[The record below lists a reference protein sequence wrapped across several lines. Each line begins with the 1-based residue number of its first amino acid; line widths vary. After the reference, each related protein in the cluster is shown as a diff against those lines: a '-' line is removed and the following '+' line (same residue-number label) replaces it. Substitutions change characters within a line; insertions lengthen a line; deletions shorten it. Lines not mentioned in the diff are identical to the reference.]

1 MLVDIV
7 QESRPEFRT
16 GSGVVGSN
24 VVRLGAISARQTV
37 TLTDVTAGTFKL
49 GVGDVETA
57 AIAFNAVATAVQAAL
72 AAIVGTGNVAVSG
85 NAGGPWTVDFTGAR
99 RWQLIAAMTAI
110 DVDLEGEGHAVT
122 VTVNEPGHAVGWEV
136 KKYVML
142 RANGA
147 NSSVIIVGDRAD
159 NAADGFILSAGQ
171 QSPPIY
177 VDNLNKLYIVGGAA
191 DQGYSWIAC

>member
-1 MLVDIV
+1 MLVDVV

-16 GSGVVGSN
+16 GSGTVGTS
-24 VVRLGAISARQTV
+24 VVRLGAASARQTV

-49 GVGDVETA
+49 GLAQSETE
-57 AIAFNAVATAVQAAL
+57 AIAFDAAAAAMQTALEAV
-72 AAIVGTGNVAVSG
+72 VGEGNVAVSG
-85 NAGGPWTVDFTGAR
+85 NAGGPWTVDFAGSL
-99 RWQLIAAMTAI
+99 RWQLVAAMTAV
-110 DVDLEGEGHAVT
+110 DVDLEGEGHAIA
-122 VTVNEPGHAVGWEV
+122 VTVNERGHAIGWEV

-147 NSSVIIVGDRAD
+147 NASVIMIGHTS
-159 NAADGFILSAGQ
+159 AAVTDGFILSAGQ